1 MSRVMD
7 RLQARQGAFLDLL
20 HAGRRATRIMSAGGD
35 RRRKAR
41 RPRMSTSQPCGHEL
55 VQALP
60 RDVLFAANGTRE
72 EEGFGDV
79 TDKS

>member
-1 MSRVMD
+1 MEEKRKAMSRVMD
-7 RLQARQGAFLDLL
+7 RLQARQDAFSTARDAN
-20 HAGRRATRIMSAGGD
+20 HE
-35 RRRKAR
+35 RRRLEAEGEAAADEH
-41 RPRMSTSQPCGHEL
+41 QPCDHEL